1 MTNHRLI
8 YKRYVSVIFLSDFYD
23 ELLHGLIK
31 NKIAKTYLTHLLN
44 SISISLVTDAPRRFE
59 GDLEMPRM

>member
-1 MTNHRLI
+1 MFMMNRRI
-8 YKRYVSVIFLSDFYD
+8 RYARYVSVIYLSSLYD

-44 SISISLVTDAPRRFE
+44 PISISLVIDAP
-59 GDLEMPRM
+59 